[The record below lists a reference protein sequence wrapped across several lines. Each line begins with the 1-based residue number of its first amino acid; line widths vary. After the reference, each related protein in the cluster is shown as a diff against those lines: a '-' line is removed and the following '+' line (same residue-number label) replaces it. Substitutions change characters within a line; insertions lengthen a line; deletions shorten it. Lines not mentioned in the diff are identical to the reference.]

1 MDPRRRVGGFDPN
14 GIASACPAPVGIQ
27 IICGFHG
34 IHISQSLAGL
44 LFSQNIVFIAFLNH
58 LIQIKGSM
66 MGPVENSL
74 GNLDPI

>member
-34 IHISQSLAGL
+34 IQISQSLAGL
-44 LFSQNIVFIAFLNH
+44 LFSQNIVFVPFKH